1 MLIEIKRRFSGRVL
15 FSHDVK
21 NNTVRLTLAAAI
33 TARIDLRGSDLRGSD
48 LRGSNLSCS
57 NLRGSDLR
65 GSNLSCSDLSGSNLS
80 CSNLSGS
87 NLSCSDLRGSN
98 LRGSNLSCSD
108 LSGSN
113 LSCSDLRGSDLRGS
127 NLSCS
132 NLRGVKNEQHALA
145 QTVITPEGAFIG
157 WKQCNDNV
165 IVKLRIPD
173 DARRSNATGRKC
185 RAEFVDVVDVFGSDV
200 GITNG
205 HGPRTEYRVR
215 ERVHCNKWDEN
226 RWNECSGGIHFFLT
240 REEAEAW

>member
-33 TARIDLRGSDLRGSD
+33 TARIDLRG
-48 LRGSNLSCS
+48 
-57 NLRGSDLR
+57 
-65 GSNLSCSDLSGSNLS
+65 
-80 CSNLSGS
+80 
-87 NLSCSDLRGSN
+87 
-98 LRGSNLSCSD
+98 
-108 LSGSN
+108 
-113 LSCSDLRGSDLRGS
+113 SDLRGSDLRGS